1 MNEDKIQKLLQG
13 IEEKLRR
20 LPLRDDFTGKIT
32 VELNLAT
39 GGLSGPAQVTMK
51 V

>member
-1 MNEDKIQKLLQG
+1 MTEDKLQKLLQG
-13 IEEKLRR
+13 IEDKLRK

-32 VELNLAT
+32 LELNLAT
-39 GGLSGPAQVTMK
+39 GGLSGPAQVTIK